1 MKVKNLPSVIKKRAK
16 IYIKENFPDKKTRP
30 SKLINS
36 FDWLDTI
43 EGSRY
48 WEMVNEG
55 IFLDAENYLREK
67 NGDDMSEELFE
78 VEKTKKR
85 DRMIELIEDAHW
97 NIEASKSN
105 EYNNFSFFFD
115 EILDINV
122 NEVEVV
128 PYKEELEVIDPIVEA
143 VREKL
148 KQRSSIG
155 IKKYG
160 TTLAENNTDNFL
172 NHLQEEL
179 MDAILYIEKLK
190 NK

>member
-36 FDWLDTI
+36 FDWGDTI

-48 WEMVNEG
+48 WEFVNEG
-55 IFLDAENYLREK
+55 RFLDAENHLREK
-67 NGDDMSEELFE
+67 NGDDISEELYEFTKPFFLDE
-78 VEKTKKR
+78 VLST
-85 DRMIELIEDAHW
+85 
-97 NIEASKSN
+97 
-105 EYNNFSFFFD
+105 
-115 EILDINV
+115 INV
-122 NEVEVV
+122 NEPEVV
-128 PYKEELEVIDPIVEA
+128 DPIVEA

-148 KQRSSIG
+148 KQRSAVG

-160 TTLAENNTDNFL
+160 TTLAENNTDDFL

-179 MDAILYIEKLK
+179 MDSILYIEKLK